1 MLRSRLATFASMTSM
16 ALLLTSCSAGGDT
29 TAGTANGKVTLTIAW
44 WGNPARTKATNAAI
58 ALFRKKYPDI
68 EVKVRPSAFPGYYDK
83 LNTEF
88 ASGAAPDVFQDDQV
102 RTYAAKGLL
111 LDLGPHKDILRTGD
125 LGQEFLAQGTID
137 GKLMDVPAGTSPMAL
152 VYQPKLLQAGG
163 MAAPAAQTSWPDFA
177 AQATRLAATLPKGTW
192 ALADSS
198 AQHNH
203 LQVYLRQK
211 GKDWFTPDGAA
222 LGFAK
227 EDLVEWW
234 TLWAGLRAKGVVP
247 PPDVTSGSAGGDVS
261 QDPVAAK
268 KVAMSVYGTSV
279 SLPREDWKYGP
290 LPGEAARPGVHLM
303 RSVSW
308 AVNARSKHPREAVR
322 LMDFLLNDPAA
333 GKALGLTRGVPPN
346 SAIAAA
352 LLPGLDPQDEQIAE
366 YVGYLREPG
375 HSGTAPAPDPTGGKE
390 IRSDLLTRHTQDVW
404 FGKKNAE
411 QAAEAFFAE
420 AAKVLGRAG

>member
-1 MLRSRLATFASMTSM
+1 MLRSCLAAFASMS
-16 ALLLTSCSAGGDT
+16 LLLTGCSSGEPAGD
-29 TAGTANGKVTLTIAW
+29 KVTLVVAW

-58 ALFRKKYPDI
+58 DLFTKKFPKI

-111 LDLGPHKDILRTGD
+111 LDLGAHQDVLKTDA
-125 LGQEFLAQGTID
+125 LGKEFLAQGTID
-137 GKLMDVPAGTSPMAL
+137 GKLMDVPAGASPMAL
-152 VYQPKLLQAGG
+152 VHQPKLLEGAGVS
-163 MAAPAAQTSWPDFA
+163 APTARTSWQDFA
-177 AQATRLAATLPKGTW
+177 ALATKLAGGLPKGTW

-203 LQVYLRQK
+203 LQVFLRQK
-211 GKDWFTPDGAA
+211 GKDWFTADGTA

-227 EDLVEWW
+227 EDLAEWW
-234 TLWAGLRAKGVVP
+234 TFWAGLRAKGVVP
-247 PPDVTSGSAGGDVS
+247 PADVTSGSAGGDVS

-268 KVAMSVYGTSV
+268 KVAMSVYGTSI

-290 LPGEAARPGVHLM
+290 LPGEAERPGSHLM

-308 AVNARSKHPREAVR
+308 AINAKTKHPRESAQLVN
-322 LMDFLLNDPAA
+322 FLLNDPEA
-333 GKALGLTRGVPPN
+333 GRALGLTRGVPPN
-346 SAIAAA
+346 SAIATSLAA
-352 LLPGLDPQDEQIAE
+352 GLDPQDQQIAE
-366 YVGYLREPG
+366 YVAYLREPG
-375 HSGTAPAPDPTGGKE
+375 NSGPAPAPDPTGGKE

-404 FGKKNAE
+404 FGKATVE
-411 QAAEAFFAE
+411 QATEAFFQE
-420 AAKVLGRAG
+420 AAKVLERAS